1 LPGSS
6 ISHDAHGGE
15 DFFERMVRCTES
27 SLKKILDVAKPAY
40 EELLTVFTEVDEV
53 LNSRPLTYVYSDEVE
68 EPFTPSH

>member
-1 LPGSS
+1 
-6 ISHDAHGGE
+6 
-15 DFFERMVRCTES
+15 M
-27 SLKKILDVAKPAY
+27 KKILDVAKPAY